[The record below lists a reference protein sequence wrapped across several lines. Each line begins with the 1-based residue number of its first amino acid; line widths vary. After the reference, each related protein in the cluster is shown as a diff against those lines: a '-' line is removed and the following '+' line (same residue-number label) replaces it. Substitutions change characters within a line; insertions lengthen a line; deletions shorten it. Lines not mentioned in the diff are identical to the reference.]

1 MRSVVTG
8 LLLCASACAT
18 APQAAPET
26 DPNAGLLR
34 DFLDGKFDAAGHPL
48 NAKVLDAATLCGD
61 SALSATCELAL
72 PEGAR
77 SGPLMAN
84 LRLRVRE
91 HASHGAIVTLEL
103 GDARET
109 LTVAR
114 LRDRDEWI
122 DLPVTLQNGS
132 ATTLRLTPAADAAI
146 DVDYVEV
153 FPARFGLVIDPGSGV
168 LAATDRLT
176 FEVPRQHKLEALTA
190 DGDDLMPLLDDLL
203 ASGAATRTTTE
214 LRTLIDVAVG
224 DLLPARG
231 AVSELRARA
240 GNDSARVQLRDAAA
254 GCAFEGDAAGTKVLV
269 TGFQPFPAA
278 GTHDNISAVAVT
290 AMNPSNLRG
299 AQVMRLV
306 LPVEYDRAA
315 AAIAEVIERCGP
327 EIVISFGQGG
337 GEIALEEVAYNLQDT
352 GEISGGAPDNR
363 GVIRAAVPID
373 AIAPAER
380 ATLLPID
387 AIESALQAI
396 GESPRHSRDP
406 GRYICNNVMFVDVG
420 TMQHRGGRGGF
431 IHLPFTTEFD
441 DAVRARFGRVVEA
454 AIQATVDTP

>member
-1 MRSVVTG
+1 VPRSVVTS

-18 APQAAPET
+18 TPITEPAS

-34 DFLDGKFDAAGHPL
+34 DFLDGKFDAAGHPI
-48 NAKVLDAATLCGD
+48 NAKVIDAATACG
-61 SALSATCELAL
+61 STLGGACELAL

-84 LRLRVRE
+84 LRLRVRG
-91 HASHGAIVTLEL
+91 HASHGTIATLRL

-114 LRDRDEWI
+114 LRVENDWT
-122 DLPVTLQNGS
+122 DLPVTLASGS
-132 ATTLRLTPAADAAI
+132 AQTLRIEPAASATI

-168 LAATDRLT
+168 IDHLT
-176 FEVPRQHKLEALTA
+176 FEVPLNHKLEALTA
-190 DGDDLMPLLDDLL
+190 DGMDILPRLDDLL

-214 LRTLIDVAVG
+214 LRTLIDVGAS

-231 AVSELRARA
+231 DVTELRARS
-240 GNDSARVQLRDAAA
+240 GNDNARLQLRSAPAAC
-254 GCAFEGDAAGTKVLV
+254 GFEGDPSGTKVLV

-278 GTHDNISAVAVT
+278 GTHENVSGAAVT
-290 AMNPSNLRG
+290 AMNPAHLRD

-315 AAIAEVIERCGP
+315 AAIAEVIERCAP
-327 EIVISFGQGG
+327 AIVISFGQGG
-337 GEIALEEVAYNLQDT
+337 GDIALEHTAYNLQDT

-363 GVIRAAVPID
+363 GVIRAAQPID
-373 AIAPAER
+373 AVAPAER
-380 ATLLPID
+380 STLLPID
-387 AIESALQAI
+387 AIKSALEAI
-396 GESPRHSRDP
+396 GEAPQHSTDP

-420 TMQHRGGRGGF
+420 TMAARGGRGGF

-441 DAVRARFGRVVEA
+441 DAVRARFARVVET
-454 AIQATVDTP
+454 AIQATVDNP